1 MKPKEKDIL
10 TKISNFITSKKE
22 LPNPEWTTIFSEIED
37 CNEEEK
43 NQKRFNIFNENDFIK
58 LRTLYVNEK
67 ATFHFVIH
75 LESLYIFMMK
85 KLSKETTLKK
95 AKNEIYFCENYY
107 HRCITKFYGFMKEDT
122 KITGFIYE
130 YMSNGTLDSFLPYHI
145 KEINYTFT
153 ITILARIYEG
163 LEYLYSKSLIHRDL
177 KPANILIDHDFN
189 SNISDFDTIRH
200 PINEEDEKMI
210 ITNDI
215 ESILYASP
223 EQEKGE
229 NVSYPTDIYSFGLI
243 VYYLIEKKHM
253 LANSGNSINYIKNQN
268 DIVPLT
274 SCSSKNI
281 RYLIIECTKYSQSNR
296 IKHPSIKSCLIDEI
310 NLFDNFEN
318 FLIEDPKKSRIVD
331 ISHFIFESY
340 LILHKN
346 LRELAKYELNLNNF
360 LKLLKIKSQCLSQSI
375 FLFNLGD
382 SYQHGKYTKLNYLK
396 AREYYELSAKEEN
409 SDSLTRLG
417 DLYYDGL
424 GLMKNYNKAK
434 EYYEMA
440 AHLNNSI
447 ALCKLGDLYFN
458 GHGIKQ
464 DYLKAKKYYELAAK
478 QNNSYSLNKLGDL
491 YFNGLGVIQN
501 YSIAKEYYELS
512 AKINDPIAFTKL
524 GNLYNDGLVV
534 KQDYS
539 KAKEYYEISSILG
552 NYKASLLLYEKGIGV
567 KCDFTKAQNN
577 FGLFYQF
584 FLNNKVNAEYM
595 YERSSKHRFAL
606 SEYNL
611 GYLFENDGKTEE
623 SIEYYKRASEHVDE
637 PLIFRKCECHDK
649 RLEIS
654 KKFIICFTNL
664 KLTKYYLIEQKYD
677 KCKRYFK
684 KAIEMLNSN
693 KSYQFQCNVPKKKEK
708 KLLFIHQKIHFHH
721 LT

>member
-1 MKPKEKDIL
+1 
-10 TKISNFITSKKE
+10 
-22 LPNPEWTTIFSEIED
+22 
-37 CNEEEK
+37 
-43 NQKRFNIFNENDFIK
+43 
-58 LRTLYVNEK
+58 
-67 ATFHFVIH
+67 
-75 LESLYIFMMK
+75 MK

-189 SNISDFDTIRH
+189 SYISDFDTIRH

-215 ESILYASP
+215 GSILYASP

-243 VYYLIEKKHM
+243 VYYLIEKKHI

-396 AREYYELSAKEEN
+396 AREYYELFAKEEN

-447 ALCKLGDLYFN
+447 ALCKLRDLYFN
-458 GHGIKQ
+458 GDGIKQ

-478 QNNSYSLNKLGDL
+478 QNNSDSLNKLGDL

-524 GNLYNDGLVV
+524 GNLYNDGLGV

-552 NYKASLLLYEKGIGV
+552 NYKASLLLGINYLLGNGVPEDYVQAKEYIDLAAKKGVALSHLAFGIMYEKGIGV

-623 SIEYYKRASEHVDE
+623 SIEYYKRASVHVDE

-654 KKFIICFTNL
+654 KNFIICFTNL

-708 KLLFIHQKIHFHH
+708 KTAFLISKNSFYIFHH